1 MVQRAG
7 GLEYAVDQVFFFKKK
22 LFGVSVSVSVPVSVS
37 VSVHYV
43 CVEVVEGRKTK
54 VVATGAWWGVETVEE
69 LRENINSDIRQHTRH
84 HTDTPVAEIRE
95 SINSDYC

>member
-54 VVATGAWWGVETVEE
+54 VGGVDWSMVGSGGSG
-69 LRENINSDIRQHTRH
+69 RDS
-84 HTDTPVAEIRE
+84 
-95 SINSDYC
+95 